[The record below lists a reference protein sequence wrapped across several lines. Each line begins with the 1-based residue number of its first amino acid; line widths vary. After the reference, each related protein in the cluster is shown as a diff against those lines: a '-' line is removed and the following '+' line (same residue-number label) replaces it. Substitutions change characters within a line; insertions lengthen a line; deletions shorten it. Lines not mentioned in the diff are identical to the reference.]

1 MSFASYAVV
10 RRKLPWWGLVSRF
23 LVPCFLVFATYNPS
37 YYSLTTWIM
46 SDVSNPSVRLFLGFS
61 LLVCW
66 IIILR
71 VSLAG
76 LDRLAWYF
84 VMSFVIIVVFLE
96 LEFRVLANLQ
106 SFTLILLLEL
116 LAATVLAFGL
126 VQSYWVRAIAGQSPV
141 VKTPP

>member
-37 YYSLTTWIM
+37 YYSLTTWII

-61 LLVCW
+61 LFVCW
-66 IIILR
+66 IIVLR
-71 VSLAG
+71 ISFAG
-76 LDRLAWYF
+76 LDRLAWFF
-84 VMSFVIIVVFLE
+84 VMSFIIILALLE
-96 LEFRVLANLQ
+96 LEFQLLGSLQ

-116 LAATVLAFGL
+116 LAAAVLAFGL
-126 VQSYWVRAIAGQSPV
+126 VQSYWVRAVAGQSPV

>member
-10 RRKLPWWGLVSRF
+10 RRKLPLWGLLGRF
-23 LVPCFLVFATYNPS
+23 LLPCFLVFATYNPS
-37 YYSLTTWIM
+37 YYSLTSWII
-46 SDVSNPSVRLFLGFS
+46 SGVSSPSVRLFLGFS
-61 LLVCW
+61 LVVTW
-66 IIILR
+66 IVILR
-71 VSLAG
+71 ISFAG

-84 VMSFVIIVVFLE
+84 VISFIIILALLE
-96 LEFRVLANLQ
+96 IEFHIFRSLQ

-116 LAATVLAFGL
+116 LAAAVLAFGL